1 MFPNTSTKGEEFFN
15 TSSVNCG
22 LQRKD
27 SSEKVVSRCSNTI
40 IGEGELLNTHSVDG
54 GTQ

>member
-1 MFPNTSTKGEEFFN
+1 MFPNTSTKREEFFN

-40 IGEGELLNTHSVDG
+40 IEVDG
-54 GTQ
+54 ETQ